1 MNSTVKNICAAGI
14 MTLCAL
20 PALAQLSGSGYYR
33 IRNAA
38 ATGDY
43 IALANDKFNYN
54 TCINVACGGL
64 HNAMDSDGQ
73 NRAMVC
79 AGRYLETDIH
89 MVNEQVT
96 TLPGAVIYADKYNNN
111 PNNYNYNLIGQGT
124 SLLTLTTGYYYHRFL
139 PLEFYD
145 NYIAIKA
152 VSGSGATT
160 LYTASIVLKAQNN
173 SLANLGTRYFVDDN
187 GTFAINTS
195 SSAQNA
201 KWYVEKVECFN
212 VVPEVEFNGKYYTTI
227 KVPYGFKLAGN
238 VDKAYTVTAVDGG
251 VLAYDEIAVTGDSVP
266 GGTPVVLE
274 CSSPNAADCQLI
286 PVGTP
291 ICTAPDKTKQNDAPA
306 TDEAITRY
314 NGINLL
320 AGTYYCNLDG
330 TKTYPTSDDSDGAES
345 GSFNAN
351 HITPTSGKFV
361 LGITQ
366 DGKLGFVPATGTA
379 MPANKAWLTVA
390 AQFPWE
396 LPVVQGK
403 GDVNHDGKVDVD
415 DVSATINQVLG
426 KLAADEPFDSNEADL
441 NGDGAID
448 VDDVSALIN
457 LVLGKQ

>member
-1 MNSTVKNICAAGI
+1 
-14 MTLCAL
+14 
-20 PALAQLSGSGYYR
+20 
-33 IRNAA
+33 
-38 ATGDY
+38 
-43 IALANDKFNYN
+43 
-54 TCINVACGGL
+54 
-64 HNAMDSDGQ
+64 
-73 NRAMVC
+73 
-79 AGRYLETDIH
+79 
-89 MVNEQVT
+89 
-96 TLPGAVIYADKYNNN
+96 
-111 PNNYNYNLIGQGT
+111 
-124 SLLTLTTGYYYHRFL
+124 
-139 PLEFYD
+139 
-145 NYIAIKA
+145 
-152 VSGSGATT
+152 
-160 LYTASIVLKAQNN
+160 
-173 SLANLGTRYFVDDN
+173 
-187 GTFAINTS
+187 
-195 SSAQNA
+195 
-201 KWYVEKVECFN
+201 
-212 VVPEVEFNGKYYTTI
+212 
-227 KVPYGFKLAGN
+227 
-238 VDKAYTVTAVDGG
+238 
-251 VLAYDEIAVTGDSVP
+251 
-266 GGTPVVLE
+266 VVLE

-291 ICTAPDKTKQNDAPA
+291 ICTAPDKTKKSDAPA

-330 TKTYPTSDDSDGAES
+330 TKTYPTSGDSDGAES

-457 LVLGKQ
+457 QVLGKQ